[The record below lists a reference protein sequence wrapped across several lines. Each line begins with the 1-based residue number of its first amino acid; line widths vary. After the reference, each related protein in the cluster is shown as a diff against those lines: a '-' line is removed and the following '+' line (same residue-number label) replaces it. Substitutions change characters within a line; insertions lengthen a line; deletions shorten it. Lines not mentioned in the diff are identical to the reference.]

1 MPLMPAGKPRIEINF
16 KIDRDGILTISAKEK
31 NTGHEQKIEVKPT
44 YGLNLGQIEEMLKDS
59 YSNAKQDMVIRQLN
73 KLRLQ
78 IDEHINSLRSI
89 ISEDFDLFDK
99 KEIAFIEKEIER
111 ISKDFKSQ
119 TELAEISAL
128 HDNSKDLLTKL
139 IHDKI
144 EKISNSLSGKNLED
158 LEKMMHKNDS
168 ENQDNN

>member
-31 NTGHEQKIEVKPT
+31 TTGHEQKIEVKPT
-44 YGLNLGQIEEMLKDS
+44 YGLNLGQIESMLKES

-89 ISEDFDLFDK
+89 ISKDFDLFDK
-99 KEIAFIEKEIER
+99 KEIAFIETEIER

-119 TELAEISAL
+119 TELPEISAL
-128 HDNSKDLLTKL
+128 HDNSKDLPTKL

-144 EKISNSLSGKNLED
+144 EKSLTLY
-158 LEKMMHKNDS
+158 LEKTLKIWS
-168 ENQDNN
+168 K